1 MAIDI
6 GFTVETVK
14 VLSDMTEQQTKHINK
29 LETDAR
35 ALKDEKAKLEV
46 KKKKTRVLEYQ
57 SECSSRGSLGQA
69 QGSKGKFGSG
79 ARPNSCRVKRS
90 TCSCS

>member
-46 KKKKTRVLEYQ
+46 KKKKRVYLNIKVN
-57 SECSSRGSLGQA
+57 A
-69 QGSKGKFGSG
+69 HH
-79 ARPNSCRVKRS
+79 VDH
-90 TCSCS
+90 

>member
-1 MAIDI
+1 MVIDI

-46 KKKKTRVLEYQ
+46 KKKHVLEYQ
-57 SECSSRGSLGQA
+57 SECSSRGLLGQA